1 MLKRMEFLGLN
12 VFLTPLAA
20 RRTLC
25 QSRSLAL
32 LLSGM
37 QLLLA
42 GFAIGSLLGL
52 LVTAL
57 VARRAYRRMSVL
69 QERAR
74 QNERLAEL
82 GTLTGGLAHEIK
94 NPLSTIQLNLQLL
107 LEDVRPEDPVYG
119 RLANRIAT
127 VQREGS
133 RLKEILDDFLRFAG
147 KIEAKREPV
156 ELHSLLDELVDFMTP
171 QAQLQRVQVRLMKE
185 APPVYAAA
193 DPRLLKQAIL
203 NLMLNGLQAMGDTGG
218 ELILSASRDGSE
230 CRIDVTDTGK
240 GMSPEIRQKIF
251 QAYYSLRKGGTGLGL
266 AMARRIIDE
275 HGGRIRVC
283 SEEGKGS
290 VFSVY
295 LPAAMASPAAN
306 PVNPA

>member
-1 MLKRMEFLGLN
+1 M
-12 VFLTPLAA
+12 P
-20 RRTLC
+20 
-25 QSRSLAL
+25 L
-32 LLSGM
+32 LL
-37 QLLLA
+37 L

-57 VARRAYRRMSVL
+57 VARRAYRRMSAL

-119 RLANRIAT
+119 RIANRIAT

-133 RLKEILDDFLRFAG
+133 RVKEILDDFLRFAG
-147 KIEAKREPV
+147 KIELKPQPV
-156 ELHSLLDELVDFMTP
+156 ELLSLLDELVDFMTP
-171 QAQLQRVQVRLMKE
+171 QAQLQRVQLRLKK
-185 APPVYAAA
+185 ADSPVHAAA

-203 NLMLNGLQAMGDTGG
+203 NLVLNGLQAMGNKGG
-218 ELILSASRDGSE
+218 ELILSASRQDPE

-240 GMSPEIRQKIF
+240 GMSPETRQKIF
-251 QAYYSLRKGGTGLGL
+251 QAYFSLRKGGTGLGL
-266 AMARRIIDE
+266 AMAKRIIDE
-275 HGGRIRVC
+275 HGGRISVC

-290 VFSVY
+290 VFTVF
-295 LPAAMASPAAN
+295 LPMAQALPAAN
-306 PVNPA
+306 PATPA

>member
-1 MLKRMEFLGLN
+1 M
-12 VFLTPLAA
+12 P
-20 RRTLC
+20 
-25 QSRSLAL
+25 L
-32 LLSGM
+32 LL
-37 QLLLA
+37 L

-57 VARRAYRRMSVL
+57 VARRAYRRMSAL

-119 RLANRIAT
+119 RIANRIAT

-133 RLKEILDDFLRFAG
+133 RVKEILDDFLRFAG
-147 KIEAKREPV
+147 KIELKPQPV
-156 ELHSLLDELVDFMTP
+156 ELLSLLDELVDFMTP
-171 QAQLQRVQVRLMKE
+171 QAQLQHVQLRLKK
-185 APPVYAAA
+185 ADSPVHAAA

-203 NLMLNGLQAMGDTGG
+203 NLVLNGLQAMGDRGG
-218 ELILSASRDGSE
+218 EMILSASREGPE

-240 GMSPEIRQKIF
+240 GMSPEVRQKIF

-266 AMARRIIDE
+266 AMAQRIVDE
-275 HGGRIRVC
+275 HGGHITVC

-290 VFSVY
+290 VFSVF
-295 LPAAMASPAAN
+295 LPVAQAVPAATTAN
-306 PVNPA
+306 PA